1 MRADGDPVVLSIKNN
16 IMENDLIVRNTI
28 QINAPVAKV
37 WEALTKPEWTK
48 QYMYNCE
55 VQSDWKVGSPV
66 IWKMTHEG
74 KPFVPVKGKV
84 VKIEPGHLLVYT
96 VIDPNVGME
105 DIPANYLNVKY
116 ELHDMGGATLLE
128 VTQDGYEGAAN
139 GEKRYQEAVEAGG
152 WDSILAKIK
161 ELLEG

>member
-1 MRADGDPVVLSIKNN
+1 MGIKNN
-16 IMENDLIVRNTI
+16 IMENNLVVRNTI

-55 VQSDWKVGSPV
+55 VQSDWKQGSPV
-66 IWKMTHEG
+66 IWKMMHEG
-74 KPFVPVKGKV
+74 KPFIPVKGNV
-84 VKIEPGHLLVYT
+84 IKIQPGHLLLYT
-96 VIDPNVGME
+96 VFDPNVGME
-105 DIPANYLNVKY
+105 DIPANYLNVQY
-116 ELHDMGGATLLE
+116 ELIDRAGSTLLE

-139 GEKRYQEAVEAGG
+139 GEKRYQEAVDAGG